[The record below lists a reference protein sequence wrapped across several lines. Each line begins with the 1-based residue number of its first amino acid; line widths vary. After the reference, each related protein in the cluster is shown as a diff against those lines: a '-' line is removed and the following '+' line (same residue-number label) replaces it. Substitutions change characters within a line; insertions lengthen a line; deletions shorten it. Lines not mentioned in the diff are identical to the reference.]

1 MSETK
6 QKSLLLRVL
15 SLTNPYKKEFFISTF
30 LAVILAVIA
39 PARPFLIQIT
49 VDEYILPS
57 FNEGLQGLLLMT
69 GILVGLLILESV
81 IRYFFIFIASWLG
94 QSIIKNLRTRVF
106 DHITSLKLKYFD
118 RTPIGTSTTRTIND
132 VETIND
138 IFSEGIIT
146 ILADLLTIIVII
158 TVMVYIDWRLTLVS
172 LSVFPLLIYATYVFK
187 EKVKVS
193 FHTVRGQVAK
203 MNAFLQEHITGMK
216 IIQIFNAEEEELN
229 KFKEINKDYRKAN
242 VQAIWY
248 YSIFFPVIEILT
260 AAAIGLM
267 VWYGAN
273 NVIRDMTSLGTLIAF
288 LLYLN
293 MLFRPLRMLAD
304 KFNTLQMG
312 LVASERVFNIL
323 DTRDRI
329 ENNGSYKPDKI
340 KGHIQFKNVWF
351 AYENEDYVLKDINF
365 ELLPG
370 QTMAIVG
377 ATGSG
382 KTSIINIINRF
393 YDIQKGEILIDGKV
407 IEQYDLY
414 ALREN
419 IGNVLQDVFLFSGT
433 IMENI
438 TLRNKDMSRD
448 DVIEAAEICGIHDFI
463 MRLPQGYDFNVM
475 ERGATLSLGQRQLIA
490 FIRTLV
496 YDPSILILDE
506 ATSSI
511 DRESE
516 LLIQNAIE
524 KLITNRTSII
534 IAHRLSTIQHADIIL
549 VLDQGEIKESGN
561 HEQLLSQNG
570 YYKRLYEMQFK
581 KTQIA

>member
-1 MSETK
+1 MSGTK

-30 LAVILAVIA
+30 LAVVLAVIA
-39 PARPFLIQIT
+39 PARPYLIQIT

-57 FNEGLQGLLLMT
+57 FNEGLQGLLFMT

-81 IRYFFIFIASWLG
+81 IRYFFIFITSWLG

-158 TVMVYIDWRLTLVS
+158 SVMVYIDWRLTLVS

-323 DTRDRI
+323 DTTDRI
-329 ENNGSYKPDKI
+329 ENNGNYKPDKI

-351 AYENEDYVLKDINF
+351 AYDNEDYVLKDINF

-393 YDIQKGEILIDGKV
+393 YDIQKGEILIDGKP

-438 TLRNKDMSRD
+438 TLRNKEMSRD
-448 DVIEAAEICGIHDFI
+448 EVIEAAEICGIHDFI

-524 KLITNRTSII
+524 KLISNRTSII

-561 HEQLLSQNG
+561 HEQLLTQNG

-581 KTQIA
+581 KTQMA